1 MKSRNDPAMQR
12 YREEYHRC
20 CGVLVRQLR
29 TEKGW
34 SLEDFSKETGI
45 SVPWLR
51 KFEENQLT
59 TNYSMRLQ
67 MQIVQ
72 ALGFGV
78 MEIHQFYKRADEMT
92 EASVGPPPWL
102 TNNEKGGTSRRR

>member
-1 MKSRNDPAMQR
+1 MKSRHDPAMQR
-12 YREEYHRC
+12 YTEEYHRC
-20 CGVLVRQLR
+20 CGDLVRQLR

-34 SLEDFSKETGI
+34 SLADFSRETGI
-45 SVPWLR
+45 SVSWLR

-59 TNYSMRLQ
+59 TNYSIRLQ
-67 MQIVQ
+67 MQMVQ

-78 MEIHQFYKRADEMT
+78 MEIHQFYKCVDKMT

-102 TNNEKGGTSRRR
+102 IEREKGGTS

>member
-1 MKSRNDPAMQR
+1 MKSRKDPAMQR

-20 CGVLVRQLR
+20 CGDLVRQLR

-34 SLEDFSKETGI
+34 SLEGFSRETGI

-51 KFEENQLT
+51 RFEENQLT
-59 TNYSMRLQ
+59 TNYSTQLQ
-67 MQIVQ
+67 MEMIQ

-78 MEIHQFYKRADEMT
+78 MEIYQFYKRVDEMT

-102 TNNEKGGTSRRR
+102 IDNKKGGTS